1 MYHDEPSFQQ
11 MLADPIVRLMMGS
24 DGVTPADLNRL
35 RADLRERVNR
45 SVIASAKLPRSASR
59 LETRRPI

>member
-11 MLADPIVRLMMGS
+11 MLAEPIVRLMMGS
-24 DGVTPADLNRL
+24 DGVTAAELNRL
-35 RADLRERVNR
+35 RAGLRERVNQ
-45 SVIASAKLPRSASR
+45 SVIASAKLPRPASR

>member
-11 MLADPIVRLMMGS
+11 MLADPIVRLMMDS

-45 SVIASAKLPRSASR
+45 SVIASAKLPRPASR
-59 LETRRPI
+59 LENRRPI

>member
-45 SVIASAKLPRSASR
+45 SVIASAKLPRPPSR

>member
-45 SVIASAKLPRSASR
+45 SVIASAKLPRPAPR

>member
-45 SVIASAKLPRSASR
+45 SVIASAKLPRPASR
-59 LETRRPI
+59 FETRRPI

>member
-24 DGVTPADLNRL
+24 DGVTPAELNRL

-45 SVIASAKLPRSASR
+45 SVIASAKLPRPASR

>member
-45 SVIASAKLPRSASR
+45 SVIASAKLPRPASR
-59 LETRRPI
+59 LEARRPI